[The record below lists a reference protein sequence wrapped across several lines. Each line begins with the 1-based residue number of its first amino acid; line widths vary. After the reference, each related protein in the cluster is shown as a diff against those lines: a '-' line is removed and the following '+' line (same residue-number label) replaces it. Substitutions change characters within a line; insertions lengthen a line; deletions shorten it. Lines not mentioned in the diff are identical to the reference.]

1 MMMDNFISQ
10 AELDSLL
17 RKNGDLNGALNWSNE
32 PFMSSEDLD
41 ILSEVG
47 NVTMSA
53 AADALTKYLK
63 HKVTISTPRV
73 TTLTIEEAVAR
84 FSEPMAV
91 AAVKIKGDMIG
102 DTLLA
107 VEPGVG
113 AVIAGL
119 ISGAKVPETKLV
131 LSVDEKNALSEGIN
145 YVAGYLY
152 QALSEMTDLE
162 VEPFTAETAL
172 WEGDARKQLSK
183 HFMDRPVCCLEST
196 IGIDNLV
203 TGELWQIYAGEHAEA
218 IVAELHKKYNPEALK
233 ADCVADT
240 PEAVPSPVMTTT
252 QTSAASAAA
261 PEPETKPVQQA
272 APAAPLQEVEVQ
284 KPMFAPIKDTNK
296 TAHQKNLDLI
306 MDVPL
311 ELSVVLGKTKRTI
324 KDILSLG
331 TGSVV
336 ELNKLADEPLEIH
349 VNGKLVA
356 HGEVVVI
363 GENFGIRITQILSRE
378 QRVEGLK

>member
-17 RKNGDLNGALNWSNE
+17 RKNGDLNGADE
-32 PFMSSEDLD
+32 PNMSSEDLD

-53 AADALTKYLK
+53 ASDALTKYLK
-63 HKVTISTPRV
+63 QKVTISAPRV
-73 TTLTIEEAVAR
+73 AALSFEEAVAR

-91 AAVKIKGDMIG
+91 AAVKIRGDMIG

-119 ISGAKVPETKLV
+119 ISGVPVPETKMV
-131 LSVDEKNALSEGIN
+131 LSVDEKKALSEGIN
-145 YVAGYLY
+145 FVAGYLY

-183 HFMDRPVCCLEST
+183 HFTDRPVCCLESNIS
-196 IGIDNLV
+196 IGDLV
-203 TGELWQIYAGEHAEA
+203 TGELWHIYAGEHAED
-218 IVAELHKKYNPEALK
+218 IVAGLHKKYNPEAMETDYET
-233 ADCVADT
+233 ADRGV
-240 PEAVPSPVMTTT
+240 VPGSSVVTA
-252 QTSAASAAA
+252 QTSKDHTAA
-261 PEPETKPVQQA
+261 PEPETKPVPKA
-272 APAAPLQEVEVQ
+272 PPAALLPEVEVQ
-284 KPMFAPIKDTNK
+284 KPMFAPIKDTSK
-296 TAHQKNLDLI
+296 SSHQKNLDLI

>member
-17 RKNGDLNGALNWSNE
+17 RKNGDLNWSNE

-73 TTLTIEEAVAR
+73 TMLTFEEAVAR
-84 FSEPMAV
+84 FSDPMAI
-91 AAVKIKGDMIG
+91 AAVKIKGDLIG
-102 DTLLA
+102 DTLFA

-113 AVIAGL
+113 TVIAGL
-119 ISGAKVPETKLV
+119 ISGVATPEIKME
-131 LSVDEKNALSEGIN
+131 LSAEEKNALSEGVN
-145 YVAGYLY
+145 FVAGYVY
-152 QALSEMTDLE
+152 QALTEMTDLAL
-162 VEPFTAETAL
+162 EPYTAETTL
-172 WEGDARKQLSK
+172 WNGDASKRLSK
-183 HFMDRPVCCLEST
+183 HFMNWPVCCLEST

-218 IVAELHKKYNPEALK
+218 IVAGLHKKYSPEALK
-233 ADCVADT
+233 ADYVADT
-240 PEAVPSPVMTTT
+240 PETVPSPGVTTT
-252 QTSAASAAA
+252 QTSVASAAA
-261 PEPETKPVQQA
+261 PEPETKPVPQA
-272 APAAPLQEVEVQ
+272 APPAPLPEVEVQ

-296 TAHQKNLDLI
+296 SAHQKNLDLI

>member
-1 MMMDNFISQ
+1 MMDNFISQ

-17 RKNGDLNGALNWSNE
+17 RKNGDLNGTDE
-32 PFMSSEDLD
+32 PLMSSEDLD

-53 AADALTKYLK
+53 ASDALTKYLK
-63 HKVTISTPRV
+63 QKVSLSAPRV
-73 TTLTIEEAVAR
+73 SALTFEEAVAR

-91 AAVKIKGDMIG
+91 AAIKIKGDMIG

-119 ISGAKVPETKLV
+119 ISGVPVPETKMV
-131 LSVDEKNALSEGIN
+131 LTADEKKALSEGIN
-145 YVAGYLY
+145 FVAGYLY

-183 HFMDRPVCCLEST
+183 HFMDRPVCCLESNIS
-196 IGIDNLV
+196 IGDLV
-203 TGELWQIYAGEHAEA
+203 TGELWHIYAGEHAED
-218 IVAELHKKYNPEALK
+218 IVAGLHKKYSPEPAE
-233 ADCVADT
+233 ADNEAPVHD
-240 PEAVPSPVMTTT
+240 AVPSSGMMSA
-252 QTSAASAAA
+252 QTSGPHFTA
-261 PEPETKPVQQA
+261 PLPESRLVQQVP
-272 APAAPLQEVEVQ
+272 PAAPLPEVEVQ
-284 KPMFAPIKDTNK
+284 KPMFAPIKDTSK
-296 TAHQKNLDLI
+296 STHQKNLDLI

>member
-17 RKNGDLNGALNWSNE
+17 RKNGDLNGADE
-32 PFMSSEDLD
+32 PFMSTEDLD

-53 AADALTKYLK
+53 ASDALTKYLK
-63 HKVTISTPRV
+63 QKVTISTPKV
-73 TTLTIEEAVAR
+73 SALTFEEAAAR
-84 FSEPMAV
+84 FSDPMAV

-119 ISGAKVPETKLV
+119 ISGAPVPEKKMV
-131 LSVDEKNALSEGIN
+131 LSVDEKKALSEGVN
-145 YVAGYLY
+145 FVAGYLY

-162 VEPFTAETAL
+162 VEPFTAEIAL
-172 WEGDARKQLSK
+172 WDGDARKQLSK
-183 HFMDRPVCCLEST
+183 HFMDRPVCCLESNIS
-196 IGIDNLV
+196 IGELV
-203 TGELWQIYAGEHAEA
+203 TGEFWQIYAGEHAED
-218 IVAELHKKYNPEALK
+218 IVAGLHKKYSPEAAE
-233 ADCVADT
+233 ADFEATVHQ
-240 PEAVPSPVMTTT
+240 AVPSSSMMSA
-252 QTSAASAAA
+252 QTSGASAAA
-261 PEPETKPVQQA
+261 PAPETKPVPQVP
-272 APAAPLQEVEVQ
+272 PAAPLPEVEVQ
-284 KPMFAPIKDTNK
+284 KPMFAPIKDSSKST
-296 TAHQKNLDLI
+296 HQKNLDLI

>member
-17 RKNGDLNGALNWSNE
+17 RKNGGLNGHDALL
-32 PFMSSEDLD
+32 MSSEDLD

-53 AADALTKYLK
+53 ASDALSKYLK
-63 HKVTISTPRV
+63 HKVTLSAPTV
-73 TTLTIEEAVAR
+73 TAMSYEEAVER
-84 FSEPMAV
+84 FGEPMAV
-91 AAVKIKGDMIG
+91 AAIKIRGAMSG

-107 VEPGVG
+107 VEPKVG

-119 ISGAKVPETKLV
+119 ISGIPVSEAKEDLPAGAVQ
-131 LSVDEKNALSEGIN
+131 ALSEGIN
-145 YVAGYLY
+145 FVAGYLFG
-152 QALSEMTDLE
+152 AFSEMTDLA
-162 VEPFTAETAL
+162 VEPYTAETDL
-172 WEGDARKQLSK
+172 WRGDAHKRLAK
-183 HFMDRPVCCLEST
+183 HFRERPVCCFEST
-196 IGIDNLV
+196 IGIGELV
-203 TGELWQIYAGEHAEA
+203 TGELWQIYSAEHAED
-218 IVAELHKKYNPEALK
+218 IVAGLHKKYS
-233 ADCVADT
+233 
-240 PEAVPSPVMTTT
+240 AVSMD
-252 QTSAASAAA
+252 SKFDAAASETVPGSSMASVQTNAAHAVA
-261 PEPETKPVQQA
+261 PGPETKPVPQSP
-272 APAAPLQEVEVQ
+272 PAAPLPEVEVH
-284 KPMFAPIKDTNK
+284 KPVFAPIKDSKN

>member
-17 RKNGDLNGALNWSNE
+17 RKNGDLNGVDAPL
-32 PFMSSEDLD
+32 MSSEDLD

-53 AADALTKYLK
+53 ASDALTKYLK
-63 HKVTISTPRV
+63 HKASISAPRV
-73 TTLTIEEAVAR
+73 SALTFEEAVAR

-119 ISGAKVPETKLV
+119 ISGVKVPETKMV
-131 LSVDEKNALSEGIN
+131 LSVDEKNALSEVIN
-145 YVAGYLY
+145 FVAGYLY

-183 HFMDRPVCCLEST
+183 HFMDRPVCCLESDIS
-196 IGIDNLV
+196 IGDLV
-203 TGELWQIYAGEHAEA
+203 TGELWQIYAGEHAED
-218 IVAELHKKYNPEALK
+218 IVAGLHKKYSPEPAE
-233 ADCVADT
+233 ADNAAPVHD
-240 PEAVPSPVMTTT
+240 AVSSSSMMSA
-252 QTSAASAAA
+252 QTSVPHVTATVPESRPVTQA
-261 PEPETKPVQQA
+261 P
-272 APAAPLQEVEVQ
+272 PAAPLPEVEVQ
-284 KPMFAPIKDTNK
+284 KPMFAPIKDTSK
-296 TAHQKNLDLI
+296 STHQKNLDLI

>member
-17 RKNGDLNGALNWSNE
+17 RKNGDLNGADE
-32 PFMSSEDLD
+32 PLMSSDDLD

-53 AADALTKYLK
+53 ASDALTKYLK
-63 HKVTISTPRV
+63 QKVTISTPRV
-73 TTLTIEEAVAR
+73 SALTFEEAVGR

-119 ISGAKVPETKLV
+119 ISGVPVPETKMV
-131 LSVDEKNALSEGIN
+131 LSVDEKKALSEGIN
-145 YVAGYLY
+145 FVAGYLY

-183 HFMDRPVCCLEST
+183 HFTDRPVCCLESNIS
-196 IGIDNLV
+196 IGDLV
-203 TGELWQIYAGEHAEA
+203 TGELWHIYAGEHAED
-218 IVAELHKKYNPEALK
+218 IVAGLHKKYNPEAMETDYEAAVL
-233 ADCVADT
+233 
-240 PEAVPSPVMTTT
+240 EAVPSSSVKPS
-252 QTSAASAAA
+252 QTSVGHAAV
-261 PEPETKPVQQA
+261 PEQPVPKVP
-272 APAAPLQEVEVQ
+272 PAAPLPEVEVQ
-284 KPMFAPIKDTNK
+284 KPMFAPIKDTSK
-296 TAHQKNLDLI
+296 STHQKNLDLI

>member
-17 RKNGDLNGALNWSNE
+17 RKNDDLNGSEE
-32 PFMSSEDLD
+32 PLMSSEDLD

-53 AADALTKYLK
+53 ASDALTKFLK
-63 HKVTISTPRV
+63 QKVTISTTRV
-73 TTLTIEEAVAR
+73 SALTFEEAVAR

-119 ISGAKVPETKLV
+119 ISGDSAPEAKMV
-131 LSVDEKNALSEGIN
+131 LSVDEKKALSEGVN
-145 YVAGYLY
+145 FVAAHLY
-152 QALSEMTDLE
+152 QSLSEMTDLV
-162 VEPFTAETAL
+162 VEPYTAEIAL
-172 WEGDARKQLSK
+172 WEGDARKYLSK
-183 HFMDRPVCCLEST
+183 HFMDRPVCCLESNIS
-196 IGIDNLV
+196 IGDLV
-203 TGELWQIYAGEHAEA
+203 TGEFWQIYAGEHAEDILA
-218 IVAELHKKYNPEALK
+218 GLHRKFSLEVMEMGYES
-233 ADCVADT
+233 
-240 PEAVPSPVMTTT
+240 AVRDAVSSPSVM
-252 QTSAASAAA
+252 SAQKSVVHAAA
-261 PEPETKPVQQA
+261 PEPENKPAPQA
-272 APAAPLQEVEVQ
+272 HPAAPLLEVEVQ
-284 KPMFAPIKDTNK
+284 KPMFAPIKDTSK
-296 TAHQKNLDLI
+296 STHQKNLDLI